1 MALFN
6 YEFNNLNDLFV
17 QQLKDLYDGEMLPV

>member
-6 YEFNNLNDLFV
+6 YEFNNLNDLLV